1 MKIWLQR
8 LIFTVASLNVVW
20 FIGISFVEDRA
31 AAQDTPLMA
40 EQVFKNIQALKG
52 LPWTISS
59 RRWDHDGRPSVRLLG
74 LSHRRRPEPGKLGG

>member
-20 FIGISFVEDRA
+20 FIGVSFVEDRA
-31 AAQDTPLMA
+31 AAQDTPLRA

-59 RRWDHDGRPSVRLLG
+59 RRWGS
-74 LSHRRRPEPGKLGG
+74 